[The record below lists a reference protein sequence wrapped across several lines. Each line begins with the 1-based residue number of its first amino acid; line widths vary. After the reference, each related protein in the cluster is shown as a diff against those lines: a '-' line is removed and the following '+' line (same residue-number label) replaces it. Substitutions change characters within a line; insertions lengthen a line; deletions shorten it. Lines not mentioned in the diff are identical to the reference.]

1 MVEMLQALN
10 VVLLVLLIV
19 TALLACLHR
28 NLMVA
33 VIMLSVFSIV
43 MGTMWVMLRAPDL
56 ALAEVVAVGV
66 ITTSF
71 FVATIFRTDRREG

>member
-1 MVEMLQALN
+1 MLQTLN
-10 VVLLVLLIV
+10 VVLLILLLI
-19 TALLACLHR
+19 TALTACLHR

-33 VIMLSVFSIV
+33 VIMLSAFSLV

-66 ITTSF
+66 ITTAF
-71 FVATIFRTDRREG
+71 FIATIFRTDRREE

>member
-1 MVEMLQALN
+1 MAEMLQTLN

-33 VIMLSVFSIV
+33 VIMLSVFSMV